1 MFETL
6 REVAFRAER
15 LVIIYVKH
23 GYSNT
28 LWRAMLKFR
37 PQIEFDKLAI
47 RFSSFLEVAQFWNI
61 VPVKI
66 SFCQVAF
73 VFDVRNLS
81 GE

>member
-37 PQIEFDKLAI
+37 P
-47 RFSSFLEVAQFWNI
+47 
-61 VPVKI
+61 
-66 SFCQVAF
+66 
-73 VFDVRNLS
+73 
-81 GE
+81 